1 MELWLELWVS
11 GAGFSLMNQSR
22 DYRKFADECYRLAA
36 DAQTERQRKML
47 REMAEA
53 WEELADADEHSGLS

>member
-1 MELWLELWVS
+1 
-11 GAGFSLMNQSR
+11 MNQSS

-36 DAQTERQRKML
+36 DAQTEQQRKML

-53 WEELADADEHSGLS
+53 WEELADAHEHSGSSPR